1 MSEST
6 TPKPITMMATTATM
20 VMMAMM
26 AMITMTTM
34 MAKMMI
40 KSTRR
45 SAVEPRSQKEEQK
58 CVLAKMST

>member
-1 MSEST
+1 
-6 TPKPITMMATTATM
+6 MMATTATMVMM

>member
-1 MSEST
+1 LSEST
-6 TPKPITMMATTATM
+6 TPKPITMMAMTATT

-26 AMITMTTM
+26 AMTTM

>member
-1 MSEST
+1 
-6 TPKPITMMATTATM
+6 MMATTATM

-26 AMITMTTM
+26 AMTTM

-45 SAVEPRSQKEEQK
+45 SAVEPRSQKEKLK

>member
-1 MSEST
+1 
-6 TPKPITMMATTATM
+6 MMATTATM
-20 VMMAMM
+20 AMMAMM

-45 SAVEPRSQKEEQK
+45 SAVEPRSQKEKQK

>member
-26 AMITMTTM
+26 AMTTM

-45 SAVEPRSQKEEQK
+45 SAVEPRSQKEKQK